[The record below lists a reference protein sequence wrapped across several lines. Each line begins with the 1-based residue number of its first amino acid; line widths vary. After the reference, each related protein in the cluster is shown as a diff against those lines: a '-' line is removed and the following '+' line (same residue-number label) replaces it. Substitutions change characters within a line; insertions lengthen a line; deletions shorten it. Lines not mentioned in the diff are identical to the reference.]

1 MTPDS
6 SHKKDGDI
14 MEDSSTTGSVYK
26 NGAGNSSVP
35 PKENAASPGRRM
47 VPYLLLTAAV
57 ELCLPWLL
65 RAVDARDVPVLT
77 GLFYPF
83 LILPL
88 STFLSAHAAGRRCP
102 CPWPWVL
109 LYAVLCG
116 LLTVPNVFLLY
127 NYTALFHFWTAAIA
141 ALLGGLLGCLRR
153 KIKS

>member
-35 PKENAASPGRRM
+35 PKENPTSPGRRM

-88 STFLSAHAAGRRCP
+88 SAFLSAHAAGRR

-127 NYTALFHFWTAAIA
+127 NYTALFHFWTAGIA